1 MMNAIDRTVFRWWLV
16 VGHKE
21 EMKKMHAAATKVQ
34 THRRAQVTRRD
45 INGIDGEWKDDSQDD
60 NQDDSQDGSAN
71 MPKSDAESREMS
83 PGVDPALRTALASP
97 NPAVRASGGC

>member
-21 EMKKMHAAATKVQ
+21 EMKKMHDAATKVQ

-60 NQDDSQDGSAN
+60 SQDGSAN
-71 MPKSDAESREMS
+71 IPKSDAESREMS

>member
-1 MMNAIDRTVFRWWLV
+1 MMNAIDHTVFRWWLV

-21 EMKKMHAAATKVQ
+21 EMKKMHDAATKVQ

-60 NQDDSQDGSAN
+60 SQDGSAN
-71 MPKSDAESREMS
+71 IPKSDAESREMS